1 MWDGREMTRR
11 LKHDL
16 LESDNSAFISTYLS
30 YRYINEAA
38 NNYVMRTNS
47 VRKTQTITTVKDQVG
62 YTLASDF
69 LSIYTQ
75 ESGDRFIKYNNG
87 ATNFFPEF
95 ENYEEIIHKSS
106 SSSTA
111 IPSQFSVIDDP
122 TQISNITGT
131 TTSAGAASNGEST
144 LTDTTAD
151 FSSVSEGDMVHNETD
166 VDSNGNGSY
175 GLVIEVTSAT
185 ALLVAM
191 FDGTDADWTS
201 GDSYIIVPQGRI
213 QLILDP
219 PPTTAGDVITVYY
232 NARPTPVFSPF
243 RTFRIQSQFIPEI
256 LRDAKGL
263 YEFRGGDYQKG
274 GVDKQMAQVGTL
286 NANLNYSKA
295 FQRKG
300 YGVNVNARRRR

>member
-16 LESDNSAFISTYLS
+16 LESDNSAFINEYLS

-47 VRKTQTITTVKDQVG
+47 VRSTQSITTVADQIE
-62 YTLASDF
+62 YTLSADH
-69 LSIYTQ
+69 LSIYVQ
-75 ESGDRFIKYNNG
+75 EDGKRYIKYNNG
-87 ATNFFPEF
+87 SIDFFPEF
-95 ENYEEIIHKSS
+95 ENYEEIIHRST

-111 IPSQFSVIDDP
+111 IPSQFSVIDHP
-122 TQISNITGT
+122 TIGSIITGT
-131 TTSAGAASNGEST
+131 TTSAGASSNGEST
-144 LTDTTAD
+144 LNDSGGG
-151 FSSVSEGDMVHNETD
+151 FSDNVSVGDMVHNEGE
-166 VDSNGNGSY
+166 VIPSY
-175 GLVIEVTSAT
+175 GVVIEVTSDT
-185 ALLVAM
+185 ALLVAL
-191 FDGTDADWTS
+191 FGGTDNDWTS
-201 GDSYIIVPQGRI
+201 GDSYVVVPQGRL

-219 PPTTAGDVITVYY
+219 PPTTAGHTITVYY

-256 LRDAKGL
+256 LRDAKAL

-274 GVDKQMAQVGTL
+274 GADKQMAQIGTL

-295 FQRKG
+295 FSRKG
-300 YGVNVNARRRR
+300 YGVNTRRRR

>member
-1 MWDGREMTRR
+1 MWDGREMSRR

-16 LESDNSAFISTYLS
+16 LESDNSAFINDYLS

-62 YTLASDF
+62 YTLAADF

-75 ESGDRFIKYNNG
+75 ESGDRFVKYNNG
-87 ATNFFPEF
+87 STNFFPEF
-95 ENYEEIIHKSS
+95 QDYEEIIHRSS
-106 SSSTA
+106 VSSTA
-111 IPSQFSVIDDP
+111 IPSQFSVIDNP
-122 TQISNITGT
+122 TLTSSISGT

-151 FSSVSEGDMVHNETD
+151 FSDVSVNDVVHNETD
-166 VDSNGNGSY
+166 VDSSSNGSY
-175 GLVIEVTSAT
+175 GIVIEVTSST

-191 FDGTDADWTS
+191 FGGSDADWTS
-201 GDSYIIVPQGRI
+201 GDSYVIVPQGRL

-219 PPTTAGDVITVYY
+219 PPTTAGHTITVYY

-256 LRDAKGL
+256 LRDAKAL

-274 GVDKQMAQVGTL
+274 GADKQMAQVGTL

-300 YGVNVNARRRR
+300 YGVNIRRRG